1 TRETETVRPPEVH
14 QSSTPGRKPREWKS
28 MRGYP
33 HDFIIGDPSHGV
45 TTRSSTKRQTEP
57 SNFALLSQMEPN
69 NVKQALEDP
78 SWVKAMQ
85 EELAQFDKNEVWTL
99 VPYSD
104 GMKVTGT

>member
-1 TRETETVRPPEVH
+1 
-14 QSSTPGRKPREWKS
+14 
-28 MRGYP
+28 
-33 HDFIIGDPSHGV
+33 
-45 TTRSSTKRQTEP
+45 
-57 SNFALLSQMEPN
+57 MEPN

-104 GMKVTGT
+104 DMKVTDTKWVFKNKLGEEIGRAHV